1 MSLVRVLLADDHP
14 LFRRGVREALDPG
27 EVEVVGEAANGK
39 EAVELAREL
48 KPEVVL
54 MDLSMP
60 VLGGLEAT
68 AVLHKEMPQLGILIL
83 TVSEKEAD
91 LAQALKFGARGYI
104 LKNAG
109 PQELLEAVQ
118 KVARGEVCISPVMA
132 AKLLAEFPREEEP
145 KLTEREGEV
154 LRLVARGAT
163 NKQIAEELFIAEN
176 TVKVHLR
183 NILEKLHLK
192 NRAEAAAYAVRTGL
206 VPPEG

>member
-1 MSLVRVLLADDHP
+1 MSLRVLLVDDHP
-14 LFRRGVREALDPG
+14 LFRRGVKEALEQG
-27 EVEVVGEAANGK
+27 GVGVVGEATNGK
-39 EAVELAREL
+39 EAVELAQEL
-48 KPEVVL
+48 KPDVVL
-54 MDLSMP
+54 MDLLMP

-83 TVSEKEAD
+83 TVSEKEKD

-104 LKNAG
+104 LKNAS

-132 AKLLAEFPREEEP
+132 AKLLTEFPGEEQP
-145 KLTEREGEV
+145 SLTEREREV
-154 LRLVARGAT
+154 LGLVAKGAT
-163 NKQIAEELFIAEN
+163 NKQIAEKLFIAEN

-183 NILEKLHLK
+183 NILDKLHLK

>member
-1 MSLVRVLLADDHP
+1 M
-14 LFRRGVREALDPG
+14 
-27 EVEVVGEAANGK
+27 VGEAANGK
-39 EAVELAREL
+39 EVVEKAREL
-48 KPEVVL
+48 QPDVIL
-54 MDLSMP
+54 MDLMMP

-68 AVLHKEMPQLGILIL
+68 AVLHKEMPGVGILIL
-83 TVSEKEAD
+83 TVSEKEKD

-145 KLTEREGEV
+145 KLTGREREILG
-154 LRLVARGAT
+154 LVARGAT
-163 NKQIAEELFIAEN
+163 NKQIAEGLFIAEN

-206 VPPEG
+206 VSPEE